1 MAISNTFDK
10 NVKDNNLERLEK
22 LTAETNPQWGTM
34 NAPQVLAHL
43 NVAYRM
49 ALNENTKI
57 NRGFK
62 RFIISLL
69 AKKQVV

>member
-1 MAISNTFDK
+1 MIPNTFDK
-10 NVKDNNLERLEK
+10 NVKDSNLTRLEE
-22 LTAETNPQWGTM
+22 LSYDIIPLWGKM
-34 NAPQVLAHL
+34 DSAQMMAHV

-69 AKKQVV
+69 AKNK